1 MLEDA
6 REKVRCRSR
15 VWAGV
20 LYLRKVDGENSDRA
34 TEGGP
39 LRAMLNMG
47 YQSGQMGL
55 AAA

>member
-15 VWAGV
+15 GWAGV